1 MKIALV
7 CKNYA
12 IERGGMERYTV
23 LLGRKLLEAGHEVHV
38 FANTWQEEPG
48 IITHRVPVLG
58 FPSSLKN
65 FSFAW
70 FACRE
75 LSKVKLD
82 IIHAMERLLHQDIY
96 RVSVGISPVQLIQ
109 RYPNRLIRWFKS
121 IGIRRISFTYL
132 EKKIFEKNGC
142 KRIMT
147 NSNLVK
153 NQVIEHYHVDPEKI
167 TVIHNGVDT
176 SIFNPQ
182 VQKTYRASVRK
193 KYGITDNTSV
203 MIFVAHDFKLK
214 RLDTVLKALKLLDKN
229 KYMLLVVGNGK
240 KKNYVKWTVKNGL
253 DERVLFLGPKKNMEK
268 YYAAADIFVLP
279 TLYDA
284 FANVCV
290 EAMACGLPVITTQT
304 NGFAELIKDGENGF
318 VLTSQNPC
326 ELSDKI
332 NAVSAELGKSITVQ
346 NVSAAALEL
355 TMSRHM
361 REVLQLYEKVI
372 SPA

>member
-23 LLGRKLLEAGHEVHV
+23 LLGRQLLAAGHEVHV
-38 FANTWQEEPG
+38 FANTWQKEPG
-48 IITHRVPVLG
+48 IITHHVPVLR

-70 FACRE
+70 FAHRE

-82 IIHAMERLLHQDIY
+82 VIHAMERLLYQDIY

-121 IGIRRISFTYL
+121 IGIRRTSFTYL

-142 KRIMT
+142 KHIMT

-153 NQVIEHYHVDPEKI
+153 NQVLKHYHVDQKKI

-182 VQKTYRASVRK
+182 VQETYRASVRK
-193 KYGITDNTSV
+193 KYNITDNTSV
-203 MIFVAHDFKLK
+203 IIFVAHDFKLK
-214 RLDTVLKALKLLDKN
+214 RLDTILKALKLLDKN

-240 KKNYVKWTVKNGL
+240 KKNYVKWAVKNGL
-253 DERVLFLGPKKNMEK
+253 DERVLFLGPKKNMEQ

-318 VLTSQNPC
+318 VLESQNPC
-326 ELSDKI
+326 ELADKI
-332 NAVSAELGKSITVQ
+332 NAVSAELGKSMTVQ

-361 REVLQLYEKVI
+361 CEVLQLYEKVI